1 MNEEIKDIAARANSG
16 DPVAFVKLGEYYLEN
31 ADERTYREYY
41 EKAIDCFRKSAS
53 LGNTGGLYN
62 LGICYENGIGT
73 KQDFNK
79 ALTYFL
85 EAANSLP
92 EDDPNIQRKI
102 ADCYAN
108 KEDFKLAIEWYSK
121 AAAYNDNNAINALGY
136 IYLNGCGIKK
146 DIDKAIEYLSKT
158 AEKEDPYS
166 INLLGTIY
174 SDEKSDYFDARKA
187 LSYYEKASE
196 LEYPDAMLN
205 ASEAYL
211 EGNGCEVNIEKGIRY
226 LLDVIDIWG
235 EGADVSPYP
244 TKWQMA
250 AHERLYKLVEAGNY
264 LAVLKALAANGNRV
278 AQYYIYTFS
287 SNSLS
292 LNYSDQNNRAAQKE
306 NRSWLIQSAD
316 NGFPN
321 AQYELGQYY
330 ATGLAGCEKDM
341 QKAVQYLSAAADQGH
356 SGAIYYLQSV
366 SR

>member
-16 DPVAFVKLGEYYLEN
+16 DPVVFVKLGEYYLEN

-41 EKAIDCFRKSAS
+41 EKAIDCFKKSAS

-79 ALTYFL
+79 ALAYFL

-92 EDDPNIQRKI
+92 EDDPNIQKKI

-108 KEDFKLAIEWYSK
+108 KENFKLAIEWYSK
-121 AAAYNDNNAINALGY
+121 AAAYNNNDAINALGY

-146 DIDKAIEYLSKT
+146 DIDKAIAYLSKT
-158 AEKEDPYS
+158 AEKE
-166 INLLGTIY
+166 
-174 SDEKSDYFDARKA
+174 DYFDARKA

-196 LEYPDAMLN
+196 LKYPDAMLN

-235 EGADVSPYP
+235 EGTDVAPYP
-244 TKWQMA
+244 TEWQMD

-264 LAVLKALAANGNRV
+264 LAVLKDIAAGGNRV

-287 SNSLS
+287 INSLS
-292 LNYSDQNNRAAQKE
+292 FDHSDPNNRAAQKE
-306 NRSWLIQSAD
+306 NRSWLIKSAD

-321 AQYELGQYY
+321 AQYELGQCY
-330 ATGLAGCEKDM
+330 ATGLGGCEKDI

-356 SGAIYYLQSV
+356 SGAMYYLQSIG
-366 SR
+366 R